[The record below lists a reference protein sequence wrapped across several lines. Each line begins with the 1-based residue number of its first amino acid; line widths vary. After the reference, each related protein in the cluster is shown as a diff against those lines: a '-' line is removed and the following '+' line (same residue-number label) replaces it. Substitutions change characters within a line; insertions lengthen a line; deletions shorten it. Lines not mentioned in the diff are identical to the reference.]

1 MAWTTKLKIFTIWP
15 LIENVCRLW
24 PPKRKTH
31 VVGGDYLSTWAWVL
45 VPYHRNISQ
54 EFFSF
59 EIIAF
64 QLTEEKKKKICAKRE
79 IPAPFSYHFSFYF
92 SLHRFTIFAWRRGT
106 IGGRCLAK
114 LEKSEHTLVFPP
126 PLISCLALPCPAL
139 PSVLLLLSWHVLDH
153 SQIPPLFGS
162 ALNFHWSLN

>member
-64 QLTEEKKKKICAKRE
+64 QLTEEKKKKKSVQRE
-79 IPAPFSYHFSFYF
+79 RYLPLFPTTSVF
-92 SLHRFTIFAWRRGT
+92 
-106 IGGRCLAK
+106 
-114 LEKSEHTLVFPP
+114 TLVFTDSPY
-126 PLISCLALPCPAL
+126 
-139 PSVLLLLSWHVLDH
+139 LLGEGELLGAGVW
-153 SQIPPLFGS
+153 Q
-162 ALNFHWSLN
+162 N